1 MAAKKI
7 LVVDDDQDMAELLTG
22 VLQDSGHSVVVAR
35 NGSDALNLSRRHLP
49 DLILLDL
56 MLGDMD
62 GFSVCQQL
70 HGQRSTKA
78 IPVVIMSALAGEMAR
93 LNSLESGAVDFLGKP
108 FRRDEVVRLVDHLLS
123 AGRERHHTALSTA
136 SVQ

>member
-1 MAAKKI
+1 
-7 LVVDDDQDMAELLTG
+7 VVDDDQDMAELLTG
-22 VLQDSGHSVVVAR
+22 VLRDSGHSVVVAR
-35 NGSDALNLSRRHLP
+35 NGLDALHLSRRHLP

-70 HGQRSTKA
+70 RSQRSTKS

-108 FRRDEVVRLVDHLLS
+108 FRRDEIVRLVDHLLTS
-123 AGRERHHTALSTA
+123 GRERYTAPNA
-136 SVQ
+136 AESVQ